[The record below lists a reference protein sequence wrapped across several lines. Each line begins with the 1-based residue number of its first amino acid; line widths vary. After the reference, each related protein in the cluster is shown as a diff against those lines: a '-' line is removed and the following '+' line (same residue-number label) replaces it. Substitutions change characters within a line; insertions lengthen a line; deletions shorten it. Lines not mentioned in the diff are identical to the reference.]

1 MNPSNH
7 LPLRPLSALTLAIA
21 AVAALAPAAQAQDP
35 SGGGLQDFQLP
46 PSPTPT
52 STPEVQGPV
61 DPDSPATQPRVIQTP
76 RPTPTPTP
84 RATQP
89 IVIPTPTP
97 SPTLPNRRFTPATNA
112 PPAVIR
118 PSAPIGELPSEPQTA
133 PTDLAPATPQTGTP
147 SPTLPQPAD
156 TQPAVLSETTAVSD
170 GGNSAWIWIA
180 ALLAALGLAFAIWR
194 WLIARKSAPVAEIER
209 PAETLA
215 RNTDLPEP
223 ALKPE
228 AEPAPEIPQQQTTP
242 ITPDEPL
249 AVAFQPLSLA
259 LSMMNATLSYRI
271 SITPGA
277 GIETEAMTIGAD
289 MIAAHASMPV
299 GQQLADTAI
308 MLPERHGGIALR
320 AGESL
325 ELNGTITLPIADIRP
340 IRQGNAALFVPLVR
354 LTFDNV
360 GQAVD
365 PMTFVLGEDSALQ
378 TGKLQ
383 PLRIDAGP
391 RTVRQMI
398 ARRLG

>member
-1 MNPSNH
+1 MILSNRPFHRPST
-7 LPLRPLSALTLAIA
+7 ALALAIA
-21 AVAALAPAAQAQDP
+21 AVAIGMPAVQAQDTG
-35 SGGGLQDFQLP
+35 SGSVQDFQLP

-52 STPEVQGPV
+52 ATPQVQGPV
-61 DPDSPATQPRVIQTP
+61 DPDAPSTTPRVIRTP
-76 RPTPTPTP
+76 RPTPTPAP

-89 IVIPTPTP
+89 IVIPTPAPTP
-97 SPTLPNRRFTPATNA
+97 SSPNRRFTPATSA
-112 PPAVIR
+112 PPAAIR
-118 PSAPIGELPSEPQTA
+118 PSAPIGALPSEPQTA
-133 PTDLAPATPQTGTP
+133 PIDIVPSEEDTDTLPPAIPQPTGTAPAEPLVTD
-147 SPTLPQPAD
+147 A
-156 TQPAVLSETTAVSD
+156 ASEGATSNWV
-170 GGNSAWIWIA
+170 WIA
-180 ALLAALGLAFAIWR
+180 ALLALLALAFTVWR
-194 WLIARKSAPVAEIER
+194 VRTSRNTVPVAGIER
-209 PAETLA
+209 PSEPLA
-215 RNTDLPEP
+215 RQTDLREP
-223 ALKPE
+223 ALTPE
-228 AEPAPEIPQQQTTP
+228 AEPAPELPKQQTTP
-242 ITPDEPL
+242 IKPDEPL

-289 MIAAHASMPV
+289 MIAAHASLPI
-299 GQQLADTAI
+299 GQQLADPAI
-308 MLPERHGGIALR
+308 MLPERHNGIALR

-325 ELNGTITLPIADIRP
+325 ELNGTITLPIAAIRP

-365 PMTFVLGEDSALQ
+365 PMTFVLGEDSKLQ

-383 PLRIDAGP
+383 PLRIDTGP